1 MSAFASALRRNEQG
15 KTNKPLLLGG
25 TVDQIINNVC
35 SVFRTNLRRSPI
47 VDENG
52 KRALVISR
60 QIKGY
65 VAEDPAKTHQKC
77 LPIKVFCKL
86 YRSRDTALAAA
97 IGQLTTGALFF
108 GMRSCEYS
116 RVSGERKTKILQLKH
131 LRFYNNNKEIAKT
144 KDININ
150 EITKITITFHR
161 QQNGTKEADITMH
174 QSGDELCPVKVWGKI

>member
-60 QIKGY
+60 QIKG
-65 VAEDPAKTHQKC
+65 
-77 LPIKVFCKL
+77 
-86 YRSRDTALAAA
+86 
-97 IGQLTTGALFF
+97 
-108 GMRSCEYS
+108 
-116 RVSGERKTKILQLKH
+116 
-131 LRFYNNNKEIAKT
+131 
-144 KDININ
+144 
-150 EITKITITFHR
+150 
-161 QQNGTKEADITMH
+161 
-174 QSGDELCPVKVWGKI
+174 